1 MSYDEILA
9 KVLEIVAEVFGV
21 PVDSLDENS
30 TWIDNLKIDLVS
42 SLQCKEFVDLK
53 VALDTEFDTDC
64 PNMKLGRTK
73 TMGEVAR
80 FIEDLIEE

>member
-1 MSYDEILA
+1 MGYDEILE
-9 KVLEIVAEVFGV
+9 KVIEIVAKVFGV
-21 PVDSLDENS
+21 PAEKLNENS
-30 TWIDNLKIDLVS
+30 TWINDLDIDLVS

-53 VALDTEFDTDC
+53 VALDAEFDIDC

-80 FIEDLIEE
+80 FIEDLTEE